1 MSNLVV
7 EIKNRFQ
14 YLDGKLIHKNPHFK
28 NMEGMEAG
36 GTYVCTRSPFNTF
49 RRVRVNNSRIPTH
62 HAVWMM
68 FNGHLP
74 KNTRVL
80 HINGNTLDNRI
91 ENLTLA

>member
-7 EIKNRFQ
+7 EIKNKFQ
-14 YLDGKLIHKNPHFK
+14 YENGKLIYKDHHFK
-28 NMEGMEAG
+28 TFKGKEAG
-36 GTYVCTRSPFNTF
+36 GLYVCTHAPFKTF
-49 RRVRVNNSRIPTH
+49 RRVRVGVDLVPAH

-91 ENLTLA
+91 ENLTLV